1 MVARLDGD
9 IGSAIS
15 LSTAGEVETMLA
27 LFSDSCI
34 LTLECADSVCVGK
47 ILWVWAGNTN

>member
-9 IGSAIS
+9 SGSAIS
-15 LSTAGEVETMLA
+15 LSNAGEVETMLA
-27 LFSDSCI
+27 LFLGSCI
-34 LTLECADSVCVGK
+34 LTLECADSVCVGN